1 MVLKVILG
9 LSCIVMGNLLLFKK
23 IKIFL
28 VEFFYFF
35 RIIILFSIVD
45 ISVIFVCFIWCVCY
59 ILVVVVVFLDGFFV
73 VVILYIV

>member
-9 LSCIVMGNLLLFKK
+9 LSCIVMGNLLLFKE

>member
-23 IKIFL
+23 IKIFF